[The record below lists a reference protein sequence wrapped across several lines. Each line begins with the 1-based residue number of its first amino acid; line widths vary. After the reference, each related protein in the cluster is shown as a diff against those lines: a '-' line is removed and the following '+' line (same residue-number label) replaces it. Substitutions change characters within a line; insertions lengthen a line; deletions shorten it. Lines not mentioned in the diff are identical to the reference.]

1 MFIIPS
7 NITFYSFDG
16 NIGSGKSTVVSNL
29 KSAVCNKEN
38 DKSNKNNENNKNIYY
53 FLQEPVDE
61 WNTICDTSGTNI
73 LTKFYANQEKYSF
86 AFQMMAYISRL
97 AQLKETISEIIN
109 DKNFSLKNKYIVFTE
124 RSVFTDKNVF
134 AKMLYDS
141 GKIED
146 IEYQI
151 YNKWFDNFIK
161 ELPQIKYIY
170 IQTSPDIAYERI
182 LKRNREGESIEK
194 EYICS
199 CHNYHEDWLIGN
211 SEKNL
216 KIINGNNNTDS
227 VLLEVMKYLG
237 IIV

>member
-16 NIGSGKSTVVSNL
+16 NIGSGKSTVVSKL
-29 KSAVCNKEN
+29 KSVVCNRES
-38 DKSNKNNENNKNIYY
+38 DGSNKNIYY

-61 WNTICDTSGTNI
+61 WNTICDTSGINI

-109 DKNFSLKNKYIVFTE
+109 NKNFSLNNRYFVFSE

-211 SEKNL
+211 SEKNSEKNL
-216 KIINGNNNTDS
+216 KIIDGNNNADS

-237 IIV
+237 IVV

>member
-1 MFIIPS
+1 MFFIPR

-29 KSAVCNKEN
+29 KSKLENSNTNKY
-38 DKSNKNNENNKNIYY
+38 IYY

-61 WNTICDTSGTNI
+61 WNTICDTSGINI

-109 DKNFSLKNKYIVFTE
+109 DKNFSLNNRYFVFSE
-124 RSVFTDKNVF
+124 RSVFTDRNVF

-141 GKIED
+141 GKIEE

-161 ELPQIKYIY
+161 ELPEIKYIY

-199 CHNYHEDWLIGN
+199 CHKYHEEWLN
-211 SEKNL
+211 SVTGVKF
-216 KIINGNNNTDS
+216 INGNNNTDS

>member
-1 MFIIPS
+1 MFFIPS

-16 NIGSGKSTVVSNL
+16 NIGSGKSTIVSKL
-29 KSAVCNKEN
+29 KTALTNEK
-38 DKSNKNNENNKNIYY
+38 NKNNEKNIYY

-97 AQLKETISEIIN
+97 AQIKSTISTIIN
-109 DKNFSLKNKYIVFTE
+109 SNNFSLNNRYFVLTE
-124 RSVFTDKNVF
+124 RSVFTDRNVF

-141 GKIED
+141 GKIEE

-151 YNKWFDNFIK
+151 YNKWFDHFII
-161 ELPQIKYIY
+161 ELPKIKYIY
-170 IQTSPDIAYERI
+170 IQTNPDIAYERI

-194 EYICS
+194 EYICN
-199 CHNYHEDWLIGN
+199 CHKYHEDWL
-211 SEKNL
+211 SNL
-216 KIINGNNNTDS
+216 PDVKIIDGNKNEGF
-227 VLLEVMKYLG
+227 VLLDVMVSLG
-237 IIV
+237 MMN